1 VEDIIQDM
9 GDDRDDSVNVEEATV
24 QEAEDVR
31 LFEDLVNH
39 IDEDDVV
46 FGCPKWLENFREMKK
61 ASCDPLYQDGGSCPK
76 ECTTLCFNLQMLML
90 KAHHGWSDTNFNE
103 LLSLLATTYPT
114 PNNVPANTYRA
125 KKLIWPVAMKLRK
138 FDACPNHCILYR
150 GKEYENLT
158 SYPRYSFSRYK
169 RNAGC
174 RVDADDDEALLVGP
188 KRKKG
193 AKKLSNAM
201 KQISA
206 QQDDEEEGYTHRKSP
221 ALFVWYLPVI
231 DRLCALFGN
240 PEDAKLMSWHAS
252 ADRTKDD
259 GKLRHPSDGNQWK
272 EFDNAF
278 LDLARS
284 LGTFSLR

>member
-1 VEDIIQDM
+1 
-9 GDDRDDSVNVEEATV
+9 VNVEEATV
-24 QEAEDVR
+24 QEAKDVW

-61 ASCDPLYQDGGSCPK
+61 ASCDPLYQDGGSCLK
-76 ECTTLCFNLQMLML
+76 ECTTLRFNLLMLML
-90 KAHHGWSDTNFNE
+90 KAHHGWSDTSFNE

-125 KKLIWPVAMKLRK
+125 KKLIRPVAMKLRK
-138 FDACPNHCILYR
+138 FNACPNHYILYR

-158 SYPRYSFSRYK
+158 SCLRCSFSRYK

-174 RVDADDDEALLVGP
+174 HVDADDDEALLGGP

-193 AKKLSNAM
+193 AKKPSNAM

-221 ALFVWYLPVI
+221 ALSVWYLPMI
-231 DRLCALFGN
+231 DRLRALFRN
-240 PEDAKLMSWHAS
+240 PDDAKLMSWHAS

-272 EFDNAF
+272 EFDMAF
-278 LDLARS
+278 PFKTHDLLIITETGS
-284 LGTFSLR
+284 LICP